1 MGVAGLK
8 ARNKNITW
16 YIAATTTTTIT
27 RLFAV
32 VWKVA
37 EENST
42 FGYTEKFVIR
52 ALQHVW
58 NKFLLRFSVF
68 SGRGLWLYGT
78 LQLVINDL

>member
-16 YIAATTTTTIT
+16 YIAATTTIT

-52 ALQHVW
+52 AL
-58 NKFLLRFSVF
+58 
-68 SGRGLWLYGT
+68 
-78 LQLVINDL
+78 